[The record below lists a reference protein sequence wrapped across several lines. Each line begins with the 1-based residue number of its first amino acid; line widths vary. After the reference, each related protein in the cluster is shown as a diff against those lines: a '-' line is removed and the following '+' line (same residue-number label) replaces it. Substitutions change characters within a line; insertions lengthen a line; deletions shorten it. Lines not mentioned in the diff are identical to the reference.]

1 MPTRRRDQIPSTP
14 VDPDG
19 LSHVQTPGKGT
30 GAWEESQVPSWP
42 PVSHPSGLGII
53 PPPPSPHLS
62 CHRAQ
67 LWYEMLPIQQ
77 GETIH
82 QVPEA
87 FHYLLLYSQR
97 SHAQDFVGEKTGWND
112 LGGAVDVPGGANSHL
127 RPLQNTDA
135 RRLRCAGWEVEVQNT
150 WKGQLTEASELEH
163 LEEMTNRLFLHCI
176 SKSRDF

>member
-67 LWYEMLPIQQ
+67 LWYEMLPINRGKQFTRFQ
-77 GETIH
+77 ELFTISSSTHKGPMHRILWEKRLDGMTWGELWTCL
-82 QVPEA
+82 EG
-87 FHYLLLYSQR
+87 L
-97 SHAQDFVGEKTGWND
+97 EKAET
-112 LGGAVDVPGGANSHL
+112 PQS
-127 RPLQNTDA
+127 
-135 RRLRCAGWEVEVQNT
+135 
-150 WKGQLTEASELEH
+150 
-163 LEEMTNRLFLHCI
+163 
-176 SKSRDF
+176 